1 MEVTTWAEALRRDG
15 PPFGRLSEHAGRN
28 ASERRAGLEKH
39 NAEADPPLY
48 RGRQPASGKRAMR
61 APGVSAGVWAAAC
74 VPEGDGGNT
83 GSPVGGVHAPTGLPR
98 GTGRAGQGG
107 GEARSTGEAGSCR
120 WREGASVRERC
131 RQEDRTAGDWR
142 EPISSGKVR
151 RLQSASPAQAKE
163 DPDHRAQQWP
173 GELARA
179 VDAPADQR
187 LSQWLC
193 RQHQAKSGHPVR
205 YPSERLRMD
214 FGLVRLPVRTASFP
228 WAKAGSRPRAG
239 CWKLARPVR

>member
-48 RGRQPASGKRAMR
+48 RGRQPASGKRATR

-74 VPEGDGGNT
+74 VQEGDGGNT

-107 GEARSTGEAGSCR
+107 GEARSTGEAG
-120 WREGASVRERC
+120 
-131 RQEDRTAGDWR
+131 
-142 EPISSGKVR
+142 
-151 RLQSASPAQAKE
+151 
-163 DPDHRAQQWP
+163 
-173 GELARA
+173 
-179 VDAPADQR
+179 
-187 LSQWLC
+187 
-193 RQHQAKSGHPVR
+193 
-205 YPSERLRMD
+205 
-214 FGLVRLPVRTASFP
+214 
-228 WAKAGSRPRAG
+228 
-239 CWKLARPVR
+239 